1 MPIPNAPIINATKA
15 AGGRRDD
22 VRSVPAAR
30 VAGSASWV
38 LTIPPICNMPRLQLA
53 ARFSNV
59 VACAGYFKTG

>member
-22 VRSVPAAR
+22 VRLVSAAR

-38 LTIPPICNMPRLQLA
+38 LTIPPNLQYA
-53 ARFSNV
+53 ASATSGVVSNV